1 MSTEKQK
8 YIKKIDKTKDK
19 IFVYTKEDKV
29 ESRTIEF
36 ILRDEYKIKSLAHAS
51 HRLFVYNVE
60 ATCEIPNMRFITSP
74 VNTEAEVEK
83 PPAAKKET
91 PKRRT
96 RRTRR
101 KSTQDTWQL
110 LHFM

>member
-8 YIKKIDKTKDK
+8 YIEKIDKTKDK

-29 ESRTIEF
+29 ESKTIEF
-36 ILRDEYKIKSLAHAS
+36 ILRDEYKIKSLTHAS

-60 ATCEIPNMRFITSP
+60 GVCEIPNMRFITSP
-74 VNTEAEVEK
+74 VSTEAEE
-83 PPAAKKET
+83 PPAVKKET

-110 LHFM
+110 LYFM

>member
-19 IFVYTKEDKV
+19 IFVYTRDDKV
-29 ESRTIEF
+29 ETKTIEF
-36 ILRDEYKIKSLAHAS
+36 ILRNEYKIKSLAHAS
-51 HRLFVYNVE
+51 HKLFVYNVE
-60 ATCEIPNMRFITSP
+60 GVCETPNMRFITCP
-74 VNTEAEVEK
+74 VDTEVEK
-83 PPAAKKET
+83 QPAVKKET

-101 KSTQDTWQL
+101 KTTQDT
-110 LHFM
+110 